1 MSKAIYLSAIALV
14 VLSSGALIAQDDG
27 LARVADLFREG
38 RYEEASD
45 LMDSTSAPGPQADWW
60 RARLTAD
67 PARFQELALSVTQD
81 AATAPELAHE
91 VTLARAREHFAAGR
105 YQSAEGLLRP
115 LAEARDPFD
124 SSARLW
130 WGMSLQATGEARA
143 ASQALESIPE
153 DAREFAVAQALLA
166 DLNLR
171 AQRPRRAREH
181 AESSLGA
188 NASAGAIALGV
199 LEQLARAGGDPDR
212 SREVTG
218 RLADDYPRSVELTW
232 ARSAIPTAVADEPA
246 DDVVQAVEADGSRRS
261 FALQYGAF
269 RDRALALRRIRQLE
283 GEVADLRLEVDREQ
297 SPPLYRV
304 VGGSFGTRAQAERA
318 RDRLAGRGIE
328 AFILA
333 PER

>member
-1 MSKAIYLSAIALV
+1 MKRAIYVLVIATV
-14 VLSSGALIAQDDG
+14 VISSGALIAQDDG
-27 LARVADLFREG
+27 LAGVARLFQEA

-45 LMDSTSAPGPQADWW
+45 LMATTSGSGPADNWW
-60 RARLTAD
+60 RARLTQD
-67 PARFQELALSVTQD
+67 PDQFQELALAVVQD
-81 AATAPELAHE
+81 AATPAELGRD

-105 YQSAEGLLRP
+105 YQSAEGLLKP
-115 LAEARDPFD
+115 LAEGRDPLD
-124 SSARLW
+124 PAARLW
-130 WGMSLQATGEARA
+130 WGMSLQASGEARA
-143 ASQALESIPE
+143 AAQAFESIPE
-153 DAREFAVAQALLA
+153 RADEFAVAQALLA

-171 AQRPRRAREH
+171 AQRPKRAREH
-181 AESSLGA
+181 AENSLA
-188 NASAGAIALGV
+188 ADRTAGAIALGV
-199 LEQLARAGGDPDR
+199 LEQLARAEGDADR
-212 SREVTG
+212 SGQIAG

-232 ARSAIPTAVADEPA
+232 ARSAIPETVSDDSG
-246 DDVVQAVEADGSRRS
+246 DDVVQAVEDDGSRRS

-318 RDRLAGRGIE
+318 RDRLASRGIE